1 MEFEKQD
8 EALLSLTA
16 DVVMAY
22 VSNNPLP
29 SAEISDL
36 IASVHTSLVALARNE
51 ATASSAEPQKPA
63 VPIKK
68 SVTPDFIISLE
79 DGKKFRSLKRHL
91 QTKYGMTPAEYREKW
106 NLQSDYPM
114 VAPNYSEERSQLAK
128 KLGLGR
134 KAQPK
139 AKTTRPK
146 AKPAKKNAA

>member
-1 MEFEKQD
+1 MTSENHS

-22 VSNNPLP
+22 VSNNPVP
-29 SAEISDL
+29 SAELNEL
-36 IASVHTSLVALARNE
+36 IASVHRSLSGLSSHAGNE
-51 ATASSAEPQKPA
+51 AVAEQQKPA

-79 DGKKFRSLKRHL
+79 DGQKFRSLKRHL
-91 QTKYGMTPAEYREKW
+91 QTKYGMTPAQYREKW
-106 NLQSDYPM
+106 NLPSDYPM
-114 VAPNYSEERSQLAK
+114 VAPKYSEERSELAK

-139 AKTTRPK
+139 AKLTRRK
-146 AKPAKKNAA
+146 AA